1 MAFVYDT
8 FVTGKN
14 FIGRKAESNAV
25 RNLLGHGTSVC
36 IYEPPKAGKMSV
48 IQQALFNMRLSGVP
62 FTAPQTDLF
71 NCRDT
76 RSLALKLASSIIR
89 SAASTPA
96 EYAGIIET
104 MLKDTRFHFDQTAF
118 SENDEVVCLDGNP
131 DRNDLDRLFRLP
143 GEIAAR
149 TQSPV
154 FVIIKEFQS
163 ILDLGEDAS
172 EEIFGIMEGALAG
185 RPDGEKG
192 YSVWIL
198 TGSRVNAMKYIFEEK
213 KYFHRLIE
221 HIPLQ
226 QVDSREIEDH
236 MIRGFL
242 TGGKVMEQDL
252 AASVV
257 RLFKGN
263 LRYINHFSAIC
274 DSLSK
279 GYMNEGIMMD
289 ALNIILSVNE
299 DRFKNTICS
308 LTSHQLNFLKAILD
322 GEKKFSS
329 VEVIGKY
336 GLHSSANVRRV
347 KDALRKK
354 ETITFDDKDEPV
366 ILDPLF
372 EYWLSRF
379 YFGKQ

>member
-1 MAFVYDT
+1 
-8 FVTGKN
+8 
-14 FIGRKAESNAV
+14 
-25 RNLLGHGTSVC
+25 
-36 IYEPPKAGKMSV
+36 MSV

-62 FTAPQTDLF
+62 FTAPQADLF

-347 KDALRKK
+347 KDAFLQ
-354 ETITFDDKDEPV
+354 EPGSAQKA
-366 ILDPLF
+366 
-372 EYWLSRF
+372 E
-379 YFGKQ
+379 